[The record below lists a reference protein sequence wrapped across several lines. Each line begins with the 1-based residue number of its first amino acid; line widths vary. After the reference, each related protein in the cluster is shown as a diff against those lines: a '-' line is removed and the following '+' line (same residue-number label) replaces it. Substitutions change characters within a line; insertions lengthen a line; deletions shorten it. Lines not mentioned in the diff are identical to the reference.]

1 METIIRRVDVN
12 NIDNNII
19 VEAAEILKKG
29 QLVAFPTETVY
40 GIGANALDINAVEK
54 IYKAKGRPSDNPLI
68 VHVADKEDVK
78 RYVLNINSTAQKLMD
93 EFWPGPLTLIF
104 EKKDIIPDKITGGLS
119 TVAIRMPSHVI
130 ARNIIRS
137 SGLPIAAPS
146 ANVSGKPSPTKA
158 EHVIND
164 LSGKVDMIVD
174 GGFCKIGLE
183 STVVDVSESVP
194 TILRPGG
201 VTKEMLED
209 VIGLVKVDPAIKSNN
224 KDIVPKAPGMKYR
237 HYAPNADL
245 TIFKG
250 ETHNVISHI
259 NNLVSMEEE
268 KGTKVG
274 IIATKQTQNDF
285 ECVNIINIGDKKNP
299 KEIAANLF
307 KVLRDFD
314 DMNVDVIYCEAF
326 SIKDIGTA
334 TMNRLMK
341 AAGNKVIDID

>member
-40 GIGANALDINAVEK
+40 GIGADALDINAVDK

-68 VHVADKEDVK
+68 VHVADKEDVERYALDISDTAK
-78 RYVLNINSTAQKLMD
+78 RLMD
-93 EFWPGPLTLIF
+93 KFWPGPLTLIF
-104 EKKDIIPDKITGGLS
+104 RKKNIIPDRITGGLS

-130 ARNIIRS
+130 ARNIIRA

-174 GGFCKIGLE
+174 GGFCTIGLE
-183 STVVDVSESVP
+183 STVVDVSENIP

-209 VIGLVKVDPAIKSNN
+209 VIGVVKVDPAIKSKN
-224 KDIVPKAPGMKYR
+224 KDVVPKAPGMKYR

-245 TIFKG
+245 TIFSG
-250 ETHNVISHI
+250 ETYKVISHI
-259 NNLVSMEEE
+259 NNLVIKNEE

-285 ECVNIINIGDKKNP
+285 RCDNIISIGDKNNP
-299 KEIAANLF
+299 EEIAANLF

-314 DMNVDVIYCEAF
+314 NINVDVIYCEAF
-326 SIKDIGTA
+326 SKKDIGTA
-334 TMNRLMK
+334 TMNRLLK
-341 AAGNKVIDID
+341 AAGNKIIDVD